1 MHSRNSADVCPHCL
15 CNKCSR
21 ISLSGTSRSSI
32 NAHIRIHTH
41 VTKKDEI
48 DTAKTFETP
57 PARRQAE
64 TGKVGAFASVAY
76 FAVANLSGMEGEVE
90 VKNELG
96 GDDRSLLD
104 NFGEEQCE
112 PDLKLGVARKR
123 KKGSYLREKE
133 KSWCVFLLDKYA

>member
-1 MHSRNSADVCPHCL
+1 M
-15 CNKCSR
+15 
-21 ISLSGTSRSSI
+21 
-32 NAHIRIHTH
+32 RIHTH

-57 PARRQAE
+57 PARRQKE
-64 TGKVGAFASVAY
+64 TGKVGAFAPVAY

-112 PDLKLGVARKR
+112 PELKLGVARKR
-123 KKGSYLREKE
+123 KKGSYLRVR
-133 KSWCVFLLDKYA
+133 KSRQSTVCISAIDKFA